1 MVVRRLAT
9 KTNKKTNLN
18 NVSNSASKDIFIYV
32 LYLLLV
38 LLPQYFKGGYFESAF
53 IPYILGISLLMVY
66 HIMKNY
72 KGTRNIL
79 INTESDLLLLLL
91 TILYGVTCSFGA
103 SPRGSIVEFIKYAS
117 FLSLFLITSDLHKNN
132 KDIRRTMDFII
143 LGGVIVC
150 IIGIGTMVGTW
161 EYTASYSGNR
171 LSSTFQYPNTL
182 AVYAASMYFLSMGQA
197 IVSEDSKRI
206 GLYGGAMFVF
216 FSALIFTYSRGM
228 WLIFPIIHIGFFIIL
243 AGNKK
248 VELFFYTL
256 GSLIVALPASFL
268 FLRYVEDGGNILW
281 GIYFAGIIASALI
294 LLLLGKAS
302 QTLAKIPWKAIIALI
317 LVMGIAAGGAL
328 LMAIGA
334 TEPISYENKSNEAV
348 LSRLTRNISNVF
360 PNTDYEINVSG
371 NGRINSEE
379 QYAGRVVVYSVNE
392 QIKYTSLGTFDI
404 VENGD
409 FDLSIPITTL
419 EDTNVLV
426 VYFENRNID
435 TSIAYN
441 EASIRDLQTGESEQ
455 IPLKYKYIPEAIIRR
470 VAGINAT
477 DNSAQAR
484 IIFSKDA
491 VKLALNSFLL
501 GTGGQGW
508 ATSYRSIQSYPYWSK
523 HVHNH
528 YLQLFVETGIL
539 GIVLFG
545 GFLALLLYKYFK
557 YKKNEEDV
565 VNKTL
570 ADTLLVSAGTILAH
584 AAIDFDLS
592 LIGLFII
599 LWVLLGLLKSMVS
612 PDKDELNIFS
622 LKLKNSF
629 LKKLNGA
636 VTLLTIIAII
646 LSATIYGGIFFT
658 KQAVKAQENG
668 DTDGIELAMKMA
680 TRLDPF
686 NTTYKTDIIDVYFF
700 QYQAKSDESYGNM
713 AKSETDKLL
722 KYGKDDPNAYITA
735 AQSYF
740 KFGLVEEGLGFIRKS
755 LELQPLVIESYSQ
768 NTDAHL
774 SIFSYY
780 MDQGD
785 LESANQT
792 ASEGYNF
799 INDLLLESN
808 ARSIRPMSKNNKMF
822 FDLSKLKYLG
832 NQFDDYISYLERA
845 YRLDYF
851 YDLNLDVDNDG
862 LVELVSIWN
871 AEKGE
876 LGYSLKDEGIDL
888 YNTGENY
895 GVFDS
900 VGFNLKAGTTYL
912 VTFDARGN
920 MDDDKVTFYMRDTT
934 AAEQTQSES
943 MPLVLEDDWTTYE
956 LEFTTDADIGEET
969 SRFRFVIRGENEG
982 QMDLRNIKIF
992 EKLN

>member
-1 MVVRRLAT
+1 MAT
-9 KTNKKTNLN
+9 KTNSKLKN
-18 NVSNSASKDIFIYV
+18 NNINSTESKDMFIYV

-38 LLPQYFKGGYFESAF
+38 LLPQYFKGGYFESSF
-53 IPYILGISLLMVY
+53 IPYIFGISILMILY
-66 HIMKNY
+66 IRKNY

-79 INTESDLLLLLL
+79 INSETNLLLFLL
-91 TILYGVTCSFGA
+91 TILYGITCFYGISK
-103 SPRGSIVEFIKYAS
+103 RGSIVEFIKYVS
-117 FLSLFLITSDLHKNN
+117 FLALFIITTDIHKTYQSR
-132 KDIRRTMDFII
+132 RRTMDLII
-143 LGGVIVC
+143 LGGIVLC

-182 AVYAASMYFLSMGQA
+182 AVYAASMYFLAMGQA
-197 IVSEDSKRI
+197 LISEDAKRT

-228 WLIFPIIHIGFFIIL
+228 WLIFPIILLGFFIVL

-256 GSLIVALPASFL
+256 GSLIVAIPVSFL
-268 FLRYVEDGGNILW
+268 FLKYVEDGGNILW
-281 GIYFAGIIASALI
+281 GIYFAGIIASSI
-294 LLLLGKAS
+294 VLLLLGKTT
-302 QTLAKIPWKAIIALI
+302 QILAKISWKAIIAVV
-317 LVMGIAAGGAL
+317 LVIGVAAGGAL
-328 LMAIGA
+328 IMAIDA
-334 TEPISYENKSNEAV
+334 TEPISYENNAEEAV
-348 LSRLTRNISNVF
+348 LSRLTRNIKNVF

-371 NGRINSEE
+371 TGKINSEE

-426 VYFENRNID
+426 VYFENRNVN
-435 TSIAYN
+435 TSVTYD
-441 EASIRDLQTGESEQ
+441 EANITDLQTTVTEK
-455 IPLKYKYIPEAIIRR
+455 IPLKYKYIPEAIVRR

-491 VKLALNSFLL
+491 IKLALNGFLL

-545 GFLALLLYKYFK
+545 GFLAVLIYKYFK
-557 YKKNEEDV
+557 YKKDEEDV
-565 VNKTL
+565 INKTL
-570 ADTLLVSAGTILAH
+570 ADSLLVAAGTILAH

-592 LIGLFII
+592 LVGLFII
-599 LWVLLGLLKSMVS
+599 LWVLLGILNSIVS
-612 PDKDELNIFS
+612 PEKNELKIFS
-622 LKLKNSF
+622 LKVSNGL
-629 LKKLNGA
+629 LKKLNSV
-636 VTLLTIIAII
+636 VTALTVIA
-646 LSATIYGGIFFT
+646 LVFSASIYGGIFFT
-658 KQAVKAQENG
+658 KRAVIAQEHG
-668 DTDGIELAMKMA
+668 DNDGIESSMKRA
-680 TRLDPF
+680 VQFDPF
-686 NTTYKTDIIDVYFF
+686 NTTYKTDLIDVYFF
-700 QYQAKSDESYGNM
+700 QYQAKSDESYGNL

-722 KYGKDDPNAYITA
+722 KYGKHDPNAYITA

-740 KFGLVEEGLGFIRKS
+740 KFGLVEEGLNLIRQS
-755 LELQPLVIESYSQ
+755 LQMQPLVIESYSQ

-780 MDQGD
+780 MNQGD
-785 LESANQT
+785 LESAKKT
-792 ASEGYNF
+792 ALEGYNF

-808 ARSIRPMSKNNKMF
+808 VRSIRPMSKNNKMF
-822 FDLSKLKYLG
+822 FDLSRLKHYG
-832 NQFDDYISYLERA
+832 EDFDDYISYLEKA
-845 YRLDYF
+845 YSLEYF
-851 YDLNLDVDNDG
+851 YDFNLDVDNDNRI
-862 LVELVSIWN
+862 ELVSMWN
-871 AEKGE
+871 AQDGKLDYEII
-876 LGYSLKDEGIDL
+876 DEGVRL
-888 YNTGENY
+888 NNSGANY

-900 VGFNLKAGTTYL
+900 ANFNLNPETTYL
-912 VTFDARGN
+912 VAFDAKGD
-920 MDDDKVTFYMRDTT
+920 MTSDKVSFYILDTK
-934 AAEQTQSES
+934 AEEQLQTPSTPVE
-943 MPLVLEDDWTTYE
+943 LTNDWETYE
-956 LEFTTDADIGEET
+956 IEFTTDSDVGENT
-969 SRFRFVIRGENEG
+969 SRYRFVIGGENEG
-982 QMDLRNIKIF
+982 QMDLRNVKIF